1 MSPRY
6 SDEDVVR
13 WYARY
18 QQGLTLA
25 EVAREV
31 GASVPTVQGAF
42 LRRGWARRPPVRR
55 TARARPRPILPA
67 VLPGAR
73 PAGVPEREW
82 RVLAGRRAGRTLAAI
97 GEELGVSR
105 QRVAQIE
112 ARALALLRQ
121 GADEPRPAAAEDGGA

>member
-6 SDEDVVR
+6 SDEDVIR

-18 QQGLTLA
+18 QQGLTLQ

-42 LRRGWARRPPVRR
+42 LRRGWERRRAMRR
-55 TARARPRPILPA
+55 TALARPLRPRPELPEE
-67 VLPGAR
+67 R
-73 PAGVPEREW
+73 PAGLSDREW
-82 RVLAGRRAGRTLAAI
+82 RVLAGRREGRSLAAI
-97 GEELGVSR
+97 GEDLGVSR

-112 ARALALLRQ
+112 ARALSRTSVEA
-121 GADEPRPAAAEDGGA
+121 GAG